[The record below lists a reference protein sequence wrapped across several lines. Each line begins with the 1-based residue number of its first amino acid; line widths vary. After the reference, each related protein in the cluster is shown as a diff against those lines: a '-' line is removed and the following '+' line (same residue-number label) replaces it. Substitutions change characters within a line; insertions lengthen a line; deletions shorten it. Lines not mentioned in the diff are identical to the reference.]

1 MTKPRE
7 ITGAIFDLDG
17 TLFDSMGVWHGFG
30 ARYLKEFHSIE
41 ARPEMDDVI
50 HTLSIWEAADYFR
63 QEYGVT
69 TPQAQIVDE
78 VNHMIE
84 EEYFFRIHAK
94 PGAIALLEKLQE
106 KGVRMCV
113 ATATDRY
120 QVEAALKREGMDGF
134 FGKLFTS
141 SEVGSGKQNPE
152 IYLRAREFLGTSPET
167 TWIFEDMLYA
177 VKTAVK
183 AGFPVVAVQDRYS
196 LHHAAELRN
205 LAAFY
210 AENHEEIAAFFGLK
224 E

>member
-1 MTKPRE
+1 MHE

-17 TLFDSMGVWHGFG
+17 TLLDSMGVWHGFG
-30 ARYLKEFHSIE
+30 ARYLKEYHNIK

-50 HTLSIWEAADYFR
+50 HTLSIWEAAEYFR

-94 PGAIALLEKLQE
+94 PGAIALLKALQE

-134 FGKLFTS
+134 FDRLFTS

-152 IYLRAREFLGTSPET
+152 IYLRAREFLKTSPET
-167 TWIFEDMLYA
+167 TWVFEDMLYA
-177 VKTAVK
+177 VKTAVN
-183 AGFPVVAVQDRYS
+183 AGFPVVAVQDTYS
-196 LHHAAELRN
+196 LQ
-205 LAAFY
+205 
-210 AENHEEIAAFFGLK
+210 HEEALRTLSDLYVTNYREIMEYFDLS